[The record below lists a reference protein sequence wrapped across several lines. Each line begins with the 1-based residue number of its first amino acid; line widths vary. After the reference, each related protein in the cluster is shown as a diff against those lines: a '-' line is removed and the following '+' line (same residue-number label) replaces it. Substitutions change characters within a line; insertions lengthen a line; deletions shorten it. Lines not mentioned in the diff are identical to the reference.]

1 VKSFSNSIGLAWAVI
16 AMLPPLAVALL
27 IARFAVNV
35 PFEDEIGWAP
45 LIVSLH
51 KGSISFGALWA
62 QHNDHR
68 MLFGNLIALGL
79 ASLGGWSQLREC
91 LASLAITVVGQ
102 LFLLLL
108 LRATLGG
115 TALVVFAIDSLL
127 IFSLGQTE
135 NWLWGFQTVWFLIN
149 TCVFAVLFFL
159 QRRHTFALAIA
170 AAYVA
175 SFSSLFGL
183 NAWPVGAISLV
194 LTSPLHR
201 YKLLLWSGFAIL
213 AGCLYFYGYE
223 YLGHSTSGAE
233 HAAAG
238 AIVLYVLAYLG
249 GALGR
254 PGGVGLAVALGVLGL
269 CGYSLSVGVALRRD
283 TAFEL
288 RNRMAPWIALGAFTI
303 LSSILTAI
311 GRAGLGVD
319 QALSGRYVTPSSL
332 LWIALVSL
340 GFLASTRLKLRR
352 TTRLAMTFSL
362 YAGAV
367 LFVIQTFEGLSD
379 MRATYASRAA
389 DYDVARQFETATDDQ
404 LRLLFPS
411 AEAARDAFEG
421 LLSVGEGPAA
431 RGQRAG
437 CPPSCR

>member
-1 VKSFSNSIGLAWAVI
+1 
-16 AMLPPLAVALL
+16 MLPPLVVALL

-35 PFEDEIGWAP
+35 PFEDEIDWAP

-51 KGSISFGALWA
+51 KGSISFGPLWA

-68 MLFGNLIALGL
+68 ILFGKLIALGL

-91 LASLAITVVGQ
+91 LASLAIAVVGQ

-108 LRATLGG
+108 LRATIGG
-115 TALVVFAIDSLL
+115 KSALVVFAIESLL
-127 IFSLGQTE
+127 LFSLGQTE

-149 TCVFAVLFFL
+149 TCLFALLFFL
-159 QRRHTFALAIA
+159 QQRRRPAAAFALAIT
-170 AAYVA
+170 AAYIA

-183 NAWPVGAISLV
+183 NVWPAGAVALA
-194 LTSPLHR
+194 LASPLNR
-201 YKLLLWSGFAIL
+201 RSLLLWVGSAVL
-213 AGCLYFYGYE
+213 AVCVYFYGYE

-238 AIVLYVLAYLG
+238 TVVLYVLAYLG

-254 PGGVGLAVALGVLGL
+254 PGGVGLSVALGVLGL
-269 CGYSLSVGVALRRD
+269 VGFSVSVGLALRRHKG
-283 TAFEL
+283 FEL
-288 RNRMAPWIALGAFTI
+288 RDRMAPWIALGAFAI
-303 LSSILTAI
+303 FSSILTAV
-311 GRAGLGVD
+311 GRAGLGAD
-319 QALSGRYVTPSSL
+319 QALSGRYVTLSSL

-340 GFLASTRLKLRR
+340 GFLASSGLKLQR
-352 TTRLAMTFSL
+352 TARLAMIFSL

-379 MRATYASRAA
+379 MQATYASRAA
-389 DYDVARQFETATDDQ
+389 DYDVARHFETASDDQ
-404 LRLLFPS
+404 LRQLYPS
-411 AEAARDAFEG
+411 APSARDAFAS
-421 LLSVGEGPAA
+421 LLGVGEGPP